1 MEAAARTLEGLGAI
15 IEETE
20 LPELDS
26 AYLVGGIAIACEATA
41 YHAKNLRE
49 RPEAFSEELR
59 GSLELGAFYSA
70 VDYLQAQRVRRQVSE
85 AIRGAMA
92 PFDAVLS
99 PTSPVP
105 ATPIDDNPPGHNAL
119 RHRNTIPFNLTGLPA
134 ISLPCGMT
142 GAGLP
147 IGLQIAGRAFDEAG
161 ILATARAYEG
171 ASGWQGRRPR
181 GIS

>member
-1 MEAAARTLEGLGAI
+1 M
-15 IEETE
+15 
-20 LPELDS
+20 
-26 AYLVGGIAIACEATA
+26 
-41 YHAKNLRE
+41 
-49 RPEAFSEELR
+49 
-59 GSLELGAFYSA
+59 GAFYSA
-70 VDYLQAQRVRRQVSE
+70 VDYLQAQRVRRQVCE
-85 AIRGAMA
+85 AIRHAMA

-105 ATPIDDNPPGHNAL
+105 ATAIDDNPPGHNAL

-142 GAGLP
+142 EAGLP

-171 ASGWQGRRPR
+171 ASGWQGQRPR